1 MKGIAMNNFLLH
13 GADLPG
19 ETLGKHLHDARN
31 QKAPSPHRVH
41 EGFEEHLDA
50 VERWLKNGAVIGRI
64 EADAFHEDIDLEFE
78 YQREG
83 AEEWGDQTLCQTLK
97 KIEVIHE
104 HARMRAQGN
113 VPSKKQLWELEQSLY
128 GPDEDHY
135 DGDEV
140 MVNYLDM
147 YLE

>member
-1 MKGIAMNNFLLH
+1 MNNFLLH
-13 GADLPG
+13 GAYFPG

-31 QKAPSPHRVH
+31 QKARGQHSRNK
-41 EGFEEHLDA
+41 GFEEHLDA

-64 EADAFHEDIDLEFE
+64 EANAFHEGIDLEFE
-78 YQREG
+78 YQREE
-83 AEEWGDQTLCQTLK
+83 AEEWGDQTVVQILE

-104 HARMRAQGN
+104 HARIWAQGD
-113 VPSKKQLWELEQSLY
+113 VPSEEQLWELEQSLY

-140 MVNYLDM
+140 MVKYLDM
-147 YLE
+147 YLYLE